1 MNSKVKKMID
11 QSELVSFDIFDTL
24 VSRMCKTPADVF
36 TLVAQQYELPAE
48 QFRADRIQAENAA
61 REEDRSGEIRLED
74 IYRHLEQRYP
84 NASELM
90 QAEIAMEY
98 RVCYPNGEMTAL
110 FQYACKN
117 KTVVLTSDMYLSEPV
132 IEKILE
138 NCRISGYRKLFLSST
153 LKKTKHAGDLFAHVL
168 EACHKKPEQ
177 MLHIGDNLKSDYL
190 IPKSKSIRAFRY
202 VPPKKKLDSF
212 CVPVLDAFLAR
223 KAPQEDSDFYHTF
236 GYTVLGPAIYGYV
249 SWIKDFLQK
258 HDIQKVFFFAR
269 EGEFIK
275 RAFDCIAD
283 QTFEG
288 HYLYVSRRSLTV
300 PAIATIHDV
309 ASFLKY
315 RPIRDRVKVCDQIEK
330 LGLKTADFSECSW
343 CREETLQKTFGELQD
358 AEKQAIIGSMFQKVQ
373 QQAKREL
380 VLLKAYLR
388 QEHVNQKFAVVDLGW
403 NGSMQSA
410 LTDILSSS
418 SEPFDMT
425 GFFLAQRDE
434 YYKYKDKI
442 RNFGYL
448 FNYGAVSPEENLLLN
463 SGTSLLEFL
472 FSASHGSTIQ
482 YAEKDGRICPV
493 LDQYEFAEVY
503 PIIRACQD
511 GAIDF
516 IHDFIGEFPDGAG
529 IPCKQFFSPM
539 YRVLQQPPQ
548 AVISHFGDICVSDM
562 NETEIYL
569 AEKCP
574 VSAPKKW
581 IRAFVNSGWKVAFLK
596 RNLKTSHAMAMYS
609 LLRKHFNG

>member
-1 MNSKVKKMID
+1 MNNKVKKLID
-11 QSELVSFDIFDTL
+11 HCELISFDIFDTL
-24 VSRMCKTPADVF
+24 VNRMCKTPADVF
-36 TLVAQQYELPAE
+36 SLVAQQYELSAE
-48 QFRADRIQAENAA
+48 KFQNDRILAEKVA
-61 REEDRSGEIRLED
+61 REESQDGEIQLED
-74 IYRHLEQRYP
+74 IYRHLEQNYS
-84 NASELM
+84 NTSELM

-98 RVCYPNGEMTAL
+98 SICYPNTEMTSL
-110 FQYACKN
+110 FQYACQN
-117 KTVVLTSDMYLSEPV
+117 KTVILTSDMYLSEPV
-132 IEKILE
+132 IEKILKK
-138 NCRISGYRKLFLSST
+138 CCISGYHKLFLSST
-153 LKKTKHAGDLFAHVL
+153 LKKTKHAGNLFTYVL
-168 EACHKKPEQ
+168 EYCRVRPEQ

-190 IPKSKSIRAFRY
+190 IPKSKSIQTFRY
-202 VPPKKKLDSF
+202 IPPKKKLDSF

-223 KAPQEDSDFYHTF
+223 KESHEDSAFYHAF
-236 GYTVLGPAIYGYV
+236 GYTVLGPAVYGYV
-249 SWIKDFLQK
+249 SWIKAFLQE
-258 HDIQKVFFFAR
+258 HDIQKLFFFAR

-283 QTFEG
+283 QTLEG

-309 ASFLKY
+309 ESFLKY
-315 RPIRDRVKVCDQIEK
+315 RPIRDRVKVCDQIDK
-330 LGLKTADFSECSW
+330 LGLQVTDFSEFSW
-343 CREETLQKTFGELQD
+343 CEEKTLQKTFGELHD
-358 AEKQAIIGSMFQKVQ
+358 EEKRIIIDSMFQKVK
-373 QQAKREL
+373 QQAKQEL
-380 VLLKAYLR
+380 VLLKSYLR
-388 QEHVNQKFAVVDLGW
+388 QENVNQKFAVVDLGW

-442 RNFGYL
+442 KNFGYL
-448 FNYGAVSPEENLLLN
+448 FNYNAVSAEENLLLN

-472 FSASHGSTIQ
+472 FSASHGSTIK
-482 YAEKDGRICPV
+482 YAEKEGHICPV

-516 IHDFIGEFPDGAG
+516 IHDFIKEFPNGAQ
-529 IPCKQFFSPM
+529 IAYKQFFFPM

-548 AVISHFGDICVSDM
+548 EVISHFGDICVSDM
-562 NETEIYL
+562 NEKEIYL
-569 AEKCP
+569 AEKYP
-574 VSAPKKW
+574 IFPPKKW
-581 IRAFVNSGWKVAFLK
+581 IHAFINSGWKVAFLK
-596 RNLKTSHAMAMYS
+596 RNLKTNHALTIYS